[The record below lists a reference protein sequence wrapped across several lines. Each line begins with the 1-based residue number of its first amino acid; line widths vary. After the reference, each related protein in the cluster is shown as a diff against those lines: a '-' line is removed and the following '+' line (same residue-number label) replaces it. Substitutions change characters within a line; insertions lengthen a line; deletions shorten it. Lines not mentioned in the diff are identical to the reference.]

1 MTEHL
6 NPTRKKAAW
15 CPLTGALQTVLTEP
29 SPSREHDHPAE
40 PGGGG
45 DGARKR
51 IGRGAG
57 VVVRS
62 IKTLVNNKKL
72 LWYPLLAGLALLLM
86 YLTEMALKAYA
97 IMTCSGSYTYW
108 SLGYCS
114 GFFLAFLVEFIF
126 FFCLNFLF
134 AAVILDLSENP
145 EEPGAVRKALSGAKK
160 HLKVIAGWSL
170 VLALIATLIYA
181 FVLRQPWHA
190 HLYPALG
197 TTMFEI
203 PFVYYVPIL
212 PLATVTAI
220 VEKILYTVPLLVI
233 TLYVIPLLVLENRS
247 LPGAIAGLAGF
258 FRRTW
263 IEIVVCFLIFAAIIV
278 GITLLSPLIC
288 MTPLFV
294 DYDYHFFAVYAVPV
308 AAICFL
314 FLAGLW
320 FAVAAVFTSAGIA
333 VTDLYKIGKTGRV
346 PGKD

>member
-1 MTEHL
+1 MTECP
-6 NPTRKKAAW
+6 NPARKRIAW
-15 CPLTGALQTVLTEP
+15 CPLTETLQTALTEP
-29 SPSREHDHPAE
+29 SPGYTPVRSAQP
-40 PGGGG
+40 GGG
-45 DGARKR
+45 DGAGRR

-57 VVVRS
+57 IAARS
-62 IKTLVNNKKL
+62 IKTLICNKKM
-72 LWYPLLAGLALLLM
+72 LWYPFLAGLALLLM
-86 YLTEMALKAYA
+86 YFTEMALKVYA
-97 IMTCSGSYTYW
+97 IMVCSGSYSYW
-108 SLGYCS
+108 SPGCYS
-114 GFFLAFLVEFIF
+114 GFFLTFLIF
-126 FFCLNFLF
+126 FLCLNYIF
-134 AAVILDLSENP
+134 AAIVIDISKNPENP
-145 EEPGAVRKALSGAKK
+145 GEVRRSLSGAKK
-160 HLKVIAGWSL
+160 HLKAISIWSL
-170 VLALIATLIYA
+170 ILALAATVIYA
-181 FVLRQPWHA
+181 FILRQPWHA
-190 HLYPALG
+190 HFYPALG

-212 PLATVTAI
+212 PLATVTAVI
-220 VEKILYTVPLLVI
+220 EKIFFAVPLFIL

-294 DYDYHFFAVYAVPV
+294 GYDYHFFAVYAVPV

-333 VTDLYKIGKTGRV
+333 VTDLYKIGKAGRV
-346 PGKD
+346 SGKD